1 VGSRAVEE
9 ANRLSVEMPKQFA
22 AWTQRNIAEGQAPN
36 ASTFLRIR
44 AQVIE
49 RAQQEF
55 AARSNDVVG
64 YIFHAGV
71 KVATLASSVLHV
83 VIIPILAFF
92 FLKDGRAIRHHILAA
107 VDDGPRRTLLDGI
120 LSDIDV
126 MLAQYMRALVIL
138 ALATAIIYGL
148 FFSIIGM
155 PYSVLLAAVA
165 GVLEFIPMIGPLSA
179 GVVIVTVALFS
190 GSHAL
195 LALVFLLVYRLFQD
209 YVLQPHLMS
218 RGVELHPLLVL
229 FGVFAGAEIAGIP
242 GTFLSV
248 PALALARVFY
258 LRMARRIKQPVE
270 VVP

>member
-1 VGSRAVEE
+1 
-9 ANRLSVEMPKQFA
+9 
-22 AWTQRNIAEGQAPN
+22 
-36 ASTFLRIR
+36 
-44 AQVIE
+44 
-49 RAQQEF
+49 
-55 AARSNDVVG
+55 
-64 YIFHAGV
+64 
-71 KVATLASSVLHV
+71 
-83 VIIPILAFF
+83 
-92 FLKDGRAIRHHILAA
+92 
-107 VDDGPRRTLLDGI
+107 
-120 LSDIDV
+120 
-126 MLAQYMRALVIL
+126 
-138 ALATAIIYGL
+138 
-148 FFSIIGM
+148 
-155 PYSVLLAAVA
+155 VLLAAVA
-165 GVLEFIPMIGPLSA
+165 GILEFIPMIGPLSA

-218 RGVELHPLLVL
+218 RGVELHHLLVL